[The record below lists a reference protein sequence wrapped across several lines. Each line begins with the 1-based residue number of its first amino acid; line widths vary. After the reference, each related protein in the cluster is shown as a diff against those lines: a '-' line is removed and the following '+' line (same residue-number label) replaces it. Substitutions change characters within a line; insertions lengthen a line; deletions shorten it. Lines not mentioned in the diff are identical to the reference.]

1 MYYEWK
7 HHQVSVTSIHSYTL
21 AVMAPRVNTEDLIDA
36 GEVAQMLSF
45 SHRNA
50 VSLYQRRHEDMPRPV
65 VIRSGGKT
73 MLWLRSEIVKW
84 GKKTGRI
91 E

>member
-1 MYYEWK
+1 MTGNR
-7 HHQVSVTSIHSYTL
+7 SNTL
-21 AVMAPRVNTEDLIDA
+21 TIVKVETDDLVDA
-36 GEVAQMLSF
+36 GEVAKLLNLAQ
-45 SHRNA
+45 RTA
-50 VSLYQRRHEDMPRPV
+50 VSLYQQRYEDMPRPV

-84 GKKTGRI
+84 GIKTGRI

>member
-1 MYYEWK
+1 VFVKVE
-7 HHQVSVTSIHSYTL
+7 TD
-21 AVMAPRVNTEDLIDA
+21 DLVDA
-36 GEVAQMLSF
+36 AEVAKLLNLAQRS
-45 SHRNA
+45 A
-50 VSLYQRRHEDMPRPV
+50 ISLYQQRYQDMPRPAV
-65 VIRSGGKT
+65 VRSGGKT